1 MITLIITIY
10 FSLLTVEKDG
20 QLVNIIIGTNAPRLM
35 QLIVEELEQY
45 VKFKN
50 GEVQKEFV
58 SIYIL
63 LYNGICILH
72 MDTKNSVE

>member
-1 MITLIITIY
+1 LLTITIN
-10 FSLLTVEKDG
+10 FSLLIIEKDG
-20 QLVNIIIGTNAPRLM
+20 KLVNIIIGTNAPRLM

-58 SIYIL
+58 STYIIY
-63 LYNGICILH
+63 
-72 MDTKNSVE
+72 NSYFAHG

>member
-1 MITLIITIY
+1 M
-10 FSLLTVEKDG
+10 EKDG

-63 LYNGICILH
+63 FYNGICILH
-72 MDTKNSVE
+72 MDAKNSVE